1 MGLFAELQMLKFRSG
16 RTYSIRR
23 MICPQFRQCEEDIGN
38 IDMELPPFFFSLLP
52 ENIAEKCDVP
62 KRRDIKT
69 LLDAMACQ
77 KSLTFFYMI
86 KV

>member
-52 ENIAEKCDVP
+52 ENIAEKCDVVP

-77 KSLTFFYMI
+77 KSLTFFI
-86 KV
+86 